1 MQILTGEVAPD
12 GPASCAACR
21 CEKASPGQRVSKV
34 LEISLGQG
42 GTTFHKNS
50 VFKASGQP
58 ASFPV
63 VFSGGR
69 LRRPCCL
76 QPGVCLS
83 WLPNFQ
89 DSSGPLAERIHYLK
103 VNYTLTVELC

>member
-1 MQILTGEVAPD
+1 MNSIF
-12 GPASCAACR
+12 
-21 CEKASPGQRVSKV
+21 KV
-34 LEISLGQG
+34 GR
-42 GTTFHKNS
+42 
-50 VFKASGQP
+50 QP

-69 LRRPCCL
+69 LQRPCWL
-76 QPGVCLS
+76 QPGACLS

-89 DSSGPLAERIHYLK
+89 DSLGPLAEHIHYLK